1 MKRGNDTMKEI
12 KKSVFIYFNIFYP
25 LVILFITKFLM
36 DSFGITANKT
46 LIAAII
52 LIILLCLPYVFFTI
66 KEYII
71 PANEYL
77 IFENAWLL
85 LFSLVGR
92 YVDKDI
98 SFGYEV
104 WGLAFILMKMWD
116 SYLIIQKEKNC
127 N

>member
-1 MKRGNDTMKEI
+1 MKEI
-12 KKSVFIYFNIFYP
+12 KNSVSIYFNIFYP
-25 LVILFITKFLM
+25 AVILFITNFLM
-36 DSFGITANKT
+36 NSFGITANKD

-66 KEYII
+66 KDYII
-71 PANEYL
+71 PANVYF
-77 IFENAWLL
+77 ISENAWLL
-85 LFSLVGR
+85 VFSLVGR
-92 YVDKDI
+92 YVDKNI

-116 SYLIIQKEKNC
+116 SYLKIRDEKNF

>member
-1 MKRGNDTMKEI
+1 MKEI

-71 PANEYL
+71 PANEYF